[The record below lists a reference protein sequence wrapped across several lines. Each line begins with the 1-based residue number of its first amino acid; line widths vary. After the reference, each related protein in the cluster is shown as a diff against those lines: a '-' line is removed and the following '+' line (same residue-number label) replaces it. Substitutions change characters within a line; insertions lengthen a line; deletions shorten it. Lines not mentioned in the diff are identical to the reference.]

1 MKQEEINKLS
11 KENLQDK
18 LADFQKQL
26 SDLKLTHV
34 ISPIENP
41 LQIKTIRRTVA
52 RIKTALAQQEA

>member
-11 KENLQDK
+11 KEDLQDK

-26 SDLKLTHV
+26 SDFKLTHV